1 MNGDIVSKKTE
12 RLQVP
17 EQSTNYP
24 VLAFLDF
31 AKPEEVKTKL
41 LAAERNR
48 VSFYIRELP
57 VYKSRGYSPLLPEEI
72 QTVIEDPAEFQNRVN
87 NAISQ
92 RIDSDYDS
100 YAQLSETYQK
110 EWEELLKNNLWEVV
124 KMIMGPLKFITRT
137 LVPTAWGMGGSDW
150 GKGTT
155 AYDDDEIL
163 KELFGDGIIFI
174 RIDQGKS
181 VEGES
186 LKRKRFLIHEFIAHA
201 MTADLR
207 ADTPIDENVPKC
219 SYQSDKEWL
228 ADEITAQVMH
238 QMGYYERLADVP
250 RQSRSN
256 DAQQSTRE
264 AFYINPSAN
273 SEELELKY
281 PGRIDQVI
289 QEVIGNLK
297 SKRTNILRN

>member
-1 MNGDIVSKKTE
+1 MIEDIVQKTE

-17 EQSTNYP
+17 EQPTSHP
-24 VLAFLDF
+24 ILAFLDF
-31 AKPEEVKTKL
+31 AKPEEVKPKL

-48 VSFYIRELP
+48 VSFYIRNLS
-57 VYKSRGYSPLLPEEI
+57 VYKSMGYSPLLPEEI
-72 QTVIEDPAEFQNRVN
+72 QTVIEDPAEFQNRVD

-100 YAQLSETYQK
+100 YAQVSKTYQK
-110 EWEELLKNNLWEVV
+110 EWEELLKNNLWEVAEA
-124 KMIMGPLKFITRT
+124 IMGPLKFTVRT
-137 LVPTAWGMGGSDW
+137 LVPTAWGMIGSNW
-150 GKGTT
+150 GKA

-201 MTADLR
+201 MTDYLR
-207 ADTPIDENVPKC
+207 ADTPIDENVLKC
-219 SYQSDKEWL
+219 SHQSDKEWL

-238 QMGYYERLADVP
+238 QMGYYERLVDVP
-250 RQSRSN
+250 RQSISN

-289 QEVIGNLK
+289 QEVVGNLK
-297 SKRTNILRN
+297 STMVKSVQ